1 MRRALRHVSLSYD
14 ITIGYLNESPN
25 KRSFI
30 LELKF
35 LQFVYLNLNA
45 WLIKVYS
52 PRKKFACTMIKIKPT
67 N

>member
-35 LQFVYLNLNA
+35 LQFCYLNYD
-45 WLIKVYS
+45 ITF
-52 PRKKFACTMIKIKPT
+52 RMHG
-67 N
+67 